1 MSECIPSWLHKLK
14 DDYQDSEEDKQLLT
28 ELSIAG
34 KNEKG
39 FEQINGII
47 RFKGRVWVG
56 SNALAQQ
63 HILQALHDSG
73 IGGHLGVAATYSRVK
88 ALFAWPHLK
97 DSVSNFVQQCDT
109 CQRAK
114 VEHTKLPGLLQP
126 LPVPTQAWEVVSLDF
141 VEGLPNSERHNAI
154 LVVIDKF
161 SKYGHFIPLHH
172 PYTAMHVAKV
182 YVDNVYKLHGLPTA
196 LISDRDPVFT
206 SKVWQELFRLT
217 DTKLLM
223 SSAYHP

>member
-1 MSECIPSWLHKLK
+1 
-14 DDYQDSEEDKQLLT
+14 
-28 ELSIAG
+28 
-34 KNEKG
+34 
-39 FEQINGII
+39 
-47 RFKGRVWVG
+47 
-56 SNALAQQ
+56 
-63 HILQALHDSG
+63 
-73 IGGHLGVAATYSRVK
+73 
-88 ALFAWPHLK
+88 
-97 DSVSNFVQQCDT
+97 
-109 CQRAK
+109 

-206 SKVWQELFRLT
+206 SKVWHELFRLT